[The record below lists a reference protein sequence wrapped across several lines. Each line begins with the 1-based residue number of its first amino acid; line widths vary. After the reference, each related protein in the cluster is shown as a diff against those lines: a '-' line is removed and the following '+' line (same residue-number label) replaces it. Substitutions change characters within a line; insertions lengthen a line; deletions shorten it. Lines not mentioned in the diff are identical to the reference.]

1 MFSFVQSKVI
11 FIMTVCMLFAF
22 LWIGVSVMGA
32 ISKIEAGYAFP
43 RAYYKSINRAELS
56 EVS

>member
-22 LWIGVSVMGA
+22 LWIGVSVMGV

-43 RAYYKSINRAELS
+43 RANFPVASRYA
-56 EVS
+56 